1 MACDKPGGEF
11 VTSWRPTA
19 LLLPVAM
26 AFGAGPVASAQETRP
41 PSCFP
46 TCPPVVEAGDG
57 VIDVIATSGTSDQ
70 VPGRGDGTEGESPG
84 RTTWFT
90 IEEYLTPSCASNAL
104 NGADLLCTSAV
115 NSCEPD
121 QVRYWVWHRA
131 TTHQLGPPRTSVAG
145 PWLQEPGSYCLG
157 PDDPGVPDIGRV
169 VAEVQTA
176 FQRLPLPVFA
186 TTVSPWPQT
195 LVNLDTR
202 LRAGASAPAF
212 FAPVLLGIPVRI
224 TATPVSWAWTFGD
237 GTATTT
243 ARPDTEHVYLA
254 PQLLNASVRVT
265 WIGTFTIGDSAEVF
279 TIRAPAYV
287 QGPAT
292 AIDVKV
298 ARTELVAG

>member
-1 MACDKPGGEF
+1 MSRWI
-11 VTSWRPTA
+11 VTT
-19 LLLPVAM
+19 PVA
-26 AFGAGPVASAQETRP
+26 VALIFSGVTGTATAQQP
-41 PSCFP
+41 PAPECLRCS
-46 TCPPVVEAGDG
+46 TDVDAGDG

-90 IEEYLTPSCASNAL
+90 IEEYVTPSCASNAL

-115 NSCEPD
+115 NSCAPD

-145 PWLQEPGSYCLG
+145 PWVQEPGSYCLG

-176 FQRLPLPVFA
+176 FRRMPLPVFA
-186 TTVSPWPQT
+186 TEVSPWPQT

-202 LRAGASAPAF
+202 LRAGAPAPAA
-212 FAPVLLGIPVRI
+212 FAPVLLGIPVCI